1 MNMQTFELY
10 KWIRLELMT
19 LAIRQFDDVYN
30 PFKWFLLCQNIRR
43 SSISV
48 DAKMCWVANIIICIK
63 ITVLKVVLQ
72 HENISYNLCIQFAF
86 ACYNS
91 CNLVYLW
98 ISANKSYTIFKR
110 KFRLF
115 YYSYTSINFAIVWAK
130 K

>member
-1 MNMQTFELY
+1 MS
-10 KWIRLELMT
+10 IT
-19 LAIRQFDDVYN
+19 LSNDFYCARISDVVA
-30 PFKWFLLCQNIRR
+30 
-43 SSISV
+43 ISV

-98 ISANKSYTIFKR
+98 ISANKSI
-110 KFRLF
+110 
-115 YYSYTSINFAIVWAK
+115 
-130 K
+130 